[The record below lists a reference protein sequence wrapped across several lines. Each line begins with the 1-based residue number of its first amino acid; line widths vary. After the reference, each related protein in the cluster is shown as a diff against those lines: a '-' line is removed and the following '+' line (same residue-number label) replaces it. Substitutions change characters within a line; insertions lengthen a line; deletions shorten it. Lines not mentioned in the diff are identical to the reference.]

1 MKSDGDINLQA
12 DGHINLQGTT
22 LTADQAKYK
31 AGTKGVGEMSKIKMK
46 AGHLYAEM
54 IGNEAKKDIAGIALQ
69 SNLSPIQIKTINE
82 GGSIYITSAEDMEMF
97 AQKNLYRSA
106 YEGFIDDYAGTN
118 IKIRAYTED
127 ISIYAEDTTD
137 GRMRIKA
144 GKDMYIESIDPMS
157 ILSGEKSL

>member
-137 GRMRIKA
+137 GHVRIKA
-144 GKDMYIESIDPMS
+144 AMIYF
-157 ILSGEKSL
+157 